1 LLMEYS
7 QKGRV
12 RLSALHLAAKKDDV
26 RSALLLLQ
34 NNEATDQVTVQV
46 CHCRRVDSAFDSCL
60 KDTDS
65 NPTEAGHCVTTVG
78 KLFTPTVPSAAEG
91 RHFLTWNVLPDDI
104 LIVADFLYSDN
115 C

>member
-1 LLMEYS
+1 
-7 QKGRV
+7 
-12 RLSALHLAAKKDDV
+12 
-26 RSALLLLQ
+26 
-34 NNEATDQVTVQV
+34 
-46 CHCRRVDSAFDSCL
+46 
-60 KDTDS
+60 
-65 NPTEAGHCVTTVG
+65 VG